1 MCVSANVAWH
11 RTESTIDGT
20 AGRRTHPVGGF
31 PWAGCPPGDPC
42 RATGRTADVR
52 TYLPQVLDSAGLG
65 ITGLVSV
72 PPKRATSG
80 VPYSAAFP
88 KSFVVT
94 PAMSAPKFHTHC
106 AWALPLLVRVQYG

>member
-1 MCVSANVAWH
+1 MAWH
-11 RTESTIDGT
+11 RTESTIDGM
-20 AGRRTHPVGGF
+20 ADRRTHPVGDS
-31 PWAGCPPGDPC
+31 PGRMSARWPR

-65 ITGLVSV
+65 VTGLVSV

-106 AWALPLLVRVQYG
+106 PWALPLLV